1 MSRLKVFLMNNLT
14 LEEIKEN
21 FQLFENQL
29 DKFEYLIELGKNNV
43 GLDSYNKIEKNLIIG
58 CASRSW
64 VICNKENQS
73 FYIKIDSEAHI
84 VRGLLSILQITINGK
99 SKNDI
104 STIDGKKV
112 LTKVGLGNTIT
123 SQRMNGFLSALDKVK
138 KIVKYYD

>member
-1 MSRLKVFLMNNLT
+1 MNNLT

-73 FYIKIDSEAHI
+73 FYI
-84 VRGLLSILQITINGK
+84 
-99 SKNDI
+99 
-104 STIDGKKV
+104 DGKKV

-138 KIVKYYD
+138 EIVKYYD